1 MSKSLARLT
10 EEKKIQITII
20 RNESE
25 AITTYPTD
33 VERVIKEYYK
43 QLYAYTLDKLDEMDQ
58 SLKRHNVTKVI

>member
-20 RNESE
+20 RHERE

-33 VERVIKEYYK
+33 VERVIKEYCE
-43 QLYAYTLDKLDEMDQ
+43 QCYAHTLDNLDELDQ
-58 SLKRHNVTKVI
+58 YLKGHNVTKLI